1 MALRVV
7 ASMASAE
14 ELTILIPNDLHAR
27 YVLIQKSGS
36 LQERLIVMRRTRMS
50 RMVYLRRVYDCV
62 EDTVHFLG
70 SGLTLKALDSDQIE
84 WRVQSVGS
92 DTVAGNIQH
101 AACD

>member
-1 MALRVV
+1 MALWAV

-14 ELTILIPNDLHAR
+14 ELMISIPNDLHAR

-36 LQERLIVMRRTRMS
+36 LQERLIVVRRTSMS
-50 RMVYLRRVYDCV
+50 GIVYSRRVYDCA

-84 WRVQSVGS
+84 WRVQSVAT
-92 DTVAGNIQH
+92 DTVASDIQRV
-101 AACD
+101 ACD